1 MWSMSRFCFWQTL
14 TDLVIVSVLL
24 GIFAYFTFEVIGIK
38 KISFVSSLG
47 IFKHSLLQYSQFPT
61 RNYLCYIGDPSAS
74 TSHTRLRL
82 NFSVLKYHLFQKN
95 CCLSPACP
103 LSDAPVEYPK
113 HWFLYCPSCAA
124 LRLKTCLPPLHN
136 YPDIDSIVLPIRKKI
151 DWFLNGISNDEE
163 VILTLLCFFS
173 KSNRLFPCPTVSVN
187 FYSSVLCFVRSTRVI
202 AF

>member
-1 MWSMSRFCFWQTL
+1 MIYVQISFL
-14 TDLVIVSVLL
+14 TDLDRSCYSLCSARNLCLL
-24 GIFAYFTFEVIGIK
+24 YVRSERHK
-38 KISFVSSLG
+38 KISFLSSLG

-151 DWFLNGISNDEE
+151 DWFLNGISDDDFDSN
-163 VILTLLCFFS
+163 VMFCFVFFS
-173 KSNRLFPCPTVSVN
+173 TSNHLFPFPTVFLN
-187 FYSSVLCFVRSTRVI
+187 FYCFLHVLFDRHV
-202 AF
+202 